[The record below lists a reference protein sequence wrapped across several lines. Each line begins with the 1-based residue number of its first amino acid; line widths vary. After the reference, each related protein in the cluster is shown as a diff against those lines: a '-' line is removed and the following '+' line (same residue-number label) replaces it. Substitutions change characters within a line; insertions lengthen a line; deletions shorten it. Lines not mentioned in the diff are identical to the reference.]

1 MIVKMD
7 FSELDRAITALLG
20 IMTMVSKK
28 TRQQYLNTLRSRMK
42 DMIINELTGLGVV

>member
-42 DMIINELTGLGVV
+42 DMIINALMGLGVV